1 MEVTKKDIEKL
12 IRLRKKDTF
21 LNHLWN
27 VFSSDFRQKGEIGPN
42 EIKVWR
48 QNMWNTTFYPIFTF
62 ELNAN
67 KHLVNITSKLNPVG
81 KSLIGIFIVGF
92 LYTIF
97 PKNPLEF
104 DLFESWPIVAVIS
117 VFAIIFI
124 TVFRKLYQSEKQNQL
139 DEIFEILDIEV
150 EEKKPEKEW
159 SLKNILI
166 RLFTYPFCLFL
177 IGLNIFLIIPNGQY
191 ILALGTFG
199 FVGFYLFADLKM
211 IFKNKKTT
219 GNNV

>member
-1 MEVTKKDIEKL
+1 LEVTKKDIEKL
-12 IRLRKKDTF
+12 IRLRKEDTF

-27 VFSSDFRQKGEIGPN
+27 VFSRDFRAKGEIGRT

-48 QNMWNTTFYPIFTF
+48 QNMWNTTFYPVFTF

-67 KHLVNITSKLNPVG
+67 QHLINITSKLNPIG

-92 LYTIF
+92 LYAIF

-104 DLFESWPIVAVIS
+104 DLFESWPIIAVIS
-117 VFAIIFI
+117 VFGIIFTLFWRMI
-124 TVFRKLYQSEKQNQL
+124 YRFERQNQL
-139 DEIFEILDIEV
+139 DEIFEFLDIEV

-159 SLKNILI
+159 SLKRTLI

-177 IGLNIFLIIPNGQY
+177 IGLTLFLTIPNGQY
-191 ILALGTFG
+191 GLAIGTLG
-199 FVGFYLFADLKM
+199 FVGFYLVTDLRM
-211 IFKNKKTT
+211 IFRKKTT

>member
-27 VFSSDFRQKGEIGPN
+27 VFSRDLRQKGEIGRN

-48 QNMWNTTFYPIFTF
+48 QNMWNTTFYPVFTF

-67 KHLVNITSKLNPVG
+67 NHLVNITSKLNPVE

-92 LYTIF
+92 LYAIF

-104 DLFESWPIVAVIS
+104 DLFESWPIIAVIS
-117 VFAIIFI
+117 VFAIIFSLFWRMI
-124 TVFRKLYQSEKQNQL
+124 YRFERQNQL
-139 DEIFEILDIEV
+139 DEMFEFLDIEI
-150 EEKKPEKEW
+150 EEQKPEKEW
-159 SLKNILI
+159 SLKRILI
-166 RLFTYPFCLFL
+166 RLFTYPFCLFI
-177 IGLNIFLIIPNGQY
+177 IGLTLFTVIPNGQY
-191 ILALGTFG
+191 GLAIGALG
-199 FVGFYLFADLKM
+199 FVGFYLVTDLKM
-211 IFKNKKTT
+211 IFRKKTT

>member
-12 IRLRKKDTF
+12 IRLRKEDTF

-27 VFSSDFRQKGEIGPN
+27 VFSRDFRQKGEIGRN

-48 QNMWNTTFYPIFTF
+48 QNMWNTTFYPVFTF

-67 KHLVNITSKLNPVG
+67 NHLVNITSKLNPIG

-92 LYTIF
+92 LYAIF

-104 DLFESWPIVAVIS
+104 DLFESWPIIAVIGA
-117 VFAIIFI
+117 FTIIFTLFWRMI
-124 TVFRKLYQSEKQNQL
+124 YRFERQNQL
-139 DEIFEILDIEV
+139 DEMFEFLDIEV
-150 EEKKPEKEW
+150 EKQKPEKEW
-159 SLKNILI
+159 SFKRTLI
-166 RLFTYPFCLFL
+166 RLFTYPFCIFL
-177 IGLNIFLIIPNGQY
+177 IGLTFFMAIPNGQY
-191 ILALGTFG
+191 ALAIGTLG
-199 FVGFYLFADLKM
+199 FVGFYLVTDLKM
-211 IFKNKKTT
+211 IFRKKTT